1 VKRLDAKGCR
11 PDVRYKWG
19 TRLFVCCLFVLSDG
33 VIDGRRTVPKGWFEK
48 AGTAHRIGGKSVDYG
63 YLWWPRPAEEPLH
76 AGALEA
82 RGIFGQHLYINPSEK
97 LVIVVLSARPKP
109 TGSTV
114 LDDAAFF
121 AAVART
127 LN

>member
-1 VKRLDAKGCR
+1 LWINSEDLARFGLLVLNHGKWEERRILSEQWLKDAVTPSEHG
-11 PDVRYKWG
+11 P
-19 TRLFVCCLFVLSDG
+19 
-33 VIDGRRTVPKGWFEK
+33 
-48 AGTAHRIGGKSVDYG
+48 DYG
-63 YLWWPRPAEEPLH
+63 YLWWPMPGGDPVR
-76 AGALEA
+76 AGAFEA
-82 RGIFGQHLYINPSEK
+82 RGIFGQHLYINPSER

-127 LN
+127 LH